1 MSLVKYRTTFAAAV
15 GAAALLVPASASAGT
30 YTVTSCGMAA
40 DQSTDGWKL
49 RTQAGMNGDLLC
61 PWSGDPRRGIVVRN
75 KVTTDP
81 RVNKGR
87 FAAAVFS
94 APPGTS
100 LERMT
105 YKWDGFRRSGEWTIG
120 LNADR
125 RLRAG
130 CYASAEKLCAL
141 STPGGGNRVELDGS
155 PSVKIEAR
163 CESTA
168 GCKTS
173 KVDDPAQDGRRVRLS
188 LLGSA
193 IEIRDDQVPGVN
205 QVRGGL
211 WSEGW
216 LRGTQSATFDATDN
230 TGIRT
235 TRFVV
240 DGDVR
245 QEKTRACRYTR
256 PIPCENVGVEL
267 YGLDTAQLRDGD
279 HELAIEVF
287 DAAGNRGQATRTVRI
302 DNNAPSGAFETTAPE
317 AISIK
322 VADSASGVDRAA
334 IELRRR
340 GTESWRGLD
349 TALDSGRV
357 RARIPRGSLAPGD
370 YELRALLTDAA
381 GNNTTVD
388 RTADGSAALTVIPR
402 ATSMTAALGRG
413 NSAKTARELGPD
425 GRTTAHG
432 RLRSGGQPLDSQAIS
447 VEARPR
453 SKGARWRTVGAVTS
467 GPDGRFTYAVPA
479 GPSREIRFSFRGSER
494 FRTSQARV
502 AVRVPASSSIAV
514 SRNRVRNGGAVR
526 FSGKLRGGQVPANG
540 KLIDLQA
547 FYRGRWRTF
556 ALPRTNSSGRWR
568 HRYEF
573 GATSGLVDYR
583 FRARL
588 PREDGYPFEPGH
600 SREVK
605 VAVSGR

>member
-1 MSLVKYRTTFAAAV
+1 MSLVKYRTSLAVAV

-30 YTVTSCGMAA
+30 YTVASCEMAP

-49 RTQAGMNGDLLC
+49 RTDAGMSGKLLC
-61 PWSGDPRRGIVVRN
+61 PWGGDRARGIVVRN
-75 KVTTDP
+75 KLTTDP
-81 RVNKGR
+81 RVDKGR

-105 YKWDGFRRSGEWTIG
+105 YEWDGFRRSGEWTIG

-130 CYASAEKLCAL
+130 CYASAEKLCPL
-141 STPGGGNRVELDGS
+141 STPAGGSTVELDGS
-155 PSVKIEAR
+155 PSVKVEAR

-173 KVDDPAQDGRRVRLS
+173 KVDDPSQDGRRVRVS
-188 LLGSA
+188 LIGSA
-193 IEIRDDQVPGVN
+193 IEIRDDQIPGVN

-216 LRGTQSATFDATDN
+216 LRGLQSAGFDATDN

-235 TRFVV
+235 TRFLA
-240 DGDVR
+240 DGEVR
-245 QEKTRACRYTR
+245 KETGRACRYTR
-256 PIPCENVGVEL
+256 PIPCENVDRAV
-267 YGLDTAQLRDGD
+267 YGLDTTKLPDGD
-279 HELAIEVF
+279 HELAIEAF

-302 DNNAPSGAFETTAPE
+302 DNGAPSGTFETTGPE
-317 AISIK
+317 EIS
-322 VADSASGVDRAA
+322 VRVTDSASGVERAA
-334 IELRRR
+334 IELRRV

-349 TALDSGRV
+349 TALDHG
-357 RARIPRGSLAPGD
+357 RARARVARGSLEPGD

-381 GNNTTVD
+381 GNSATVD
-388 RTADGSAALTVIPR
+388 RTAAGRAIAVVPR
-402 ATSMTAALGRG
+402 ATSMTAALDAGK
-413 NSAKTARELGPD
+413 SAKTAR
-425 GRTTAHG
+425 G
-432 RLRSGGQPLDSQAIS
+432 RLLAGGQPFASQPIS
-447 VEARPR
+447 VDSRPR
-453 SKGARWRTVGAVTS
+453 SAGAHWRTVGTVRS
-467 GPDGRFTYAVPA
+467 GGDGRFSYALSR
-479 GPSREIRFSFRGSER
+479 GSSREIRFRFRGTER
-494 FRTSQARV
+494 FRASQARV
-502 AVRVPASSSIAV
+502 GVRVPASSSIAV
-514 SRNRVRNGGAVR
+514 SRNRVRNGDAVH

-540 KLIDLQA
+540 KLVDLQA

-556 ALPRTNSSGRWR
+556 ALPRTDSAGRWR

-588 PREDGYPFEPGH
+588 PREDGYPFEPGR

-605 VAVSGR
+605 VAVRGS

>member
-1 MSLVKYRTTFAAAV
+1 MPLVKYRTSLAVAV
-15 GAAALLVPASASAGT
+15 GAAALLVPASATAGT
-30 YTVTSCGMAA
+30 YTVTSCEMAP
-40 DQSTDGWKL
+40 DQSIDGWKL
-49 RTQAGMNGDLLC
+49 RTDAGMSGELLC
-61 PWSGDPRRGIVVRN
+61 PWGGDRARGIVVRN
-75 KVTTDP
+75 KLTTDP
-81 RVNKGR
+81 RVDKRR

-105 YKWDGFRRSGEWTIG
+105 YEWDGFRRSGEWTIG

-130 CYASAEKLCAL
+130 CYASAEKFCPL
-141 STPGGGNRVELDGS
+141 STPAGGSTVELDGS
-155 PSVKIEAR
+155 PSVKVEAR
-163 CESTA
+163 CESSA

-173 KVDDPAQDGRRVRLS
+173 KVDDPSQDGRRVRVS
-188 LLGSA
+188 LIGSA
-193 IEIRDDQVPGVN
+193 IEIRDDQIPGVN

-216 LRGTQSATFDATDN
+216 LRGLQSASFDATDN

-235 TRFVV
+235 TRFLA
-240 DGDVR
+240 DGEVR
-245 QEKTRACRYTR
+245 KETARACRYTR
-256 PIPCENVGVEL
+256 PIPCENIDRSV
-267 YGLDTAQLRDGD
+267 YGLDTTKLADGD
-279 HELAIEVF
+279 HELVIEAI

-302 DNNAPSGAFETTAPE
+302 DNNGPSGAFEPTSPE
-317 AISIK
+317 EISLP

-334 IELRRR
+334 IELRRV
-340 GTESWRGLD
+340 GTQPWRGLD
-349 TALDSGRV
+349 TALDHGRA
-357 RARIPRGSLAPGD
+357 RARIAQGSLTPGE

-381 GNNTTVD
+381 GNSTIVD
-388 RTADGSAALTVIPR
+388 RTTGGRTAIAVVPR
-402 ATSMTAALGRG
+402 STSMTAALGAG
-413 NSAKTARELGPD
+413 NSAKTARDLGPD

-432 RLRSGGQPLDSQAIS
+432 RLLAGGQPLASQPIS
-447 VEARPR
+447 VESRPR
-453 SKGARWRTVGAVTS
+453 SAGAQWRTVGTVRS
-467 GPDGRFTYAVPA
+467 GGDGRFRYAVSR
-479 GPSREIRFSFRGSER
+479 GSSREIRFSFRGSER
-494 FRTSQARV
+494 FRASQARV

-514 SRNRVRNGGAVR
+514 SRNRVRNGDAVH
-526 FSGKLRGGQVPANG
+526 FSGKLKGGQVPANG

-556 ALPRTNSSGRWR
+556 ALPRTDLSGRWR

-588 PREDGYPFEPGH
+588 PREDGYPFDAGQ